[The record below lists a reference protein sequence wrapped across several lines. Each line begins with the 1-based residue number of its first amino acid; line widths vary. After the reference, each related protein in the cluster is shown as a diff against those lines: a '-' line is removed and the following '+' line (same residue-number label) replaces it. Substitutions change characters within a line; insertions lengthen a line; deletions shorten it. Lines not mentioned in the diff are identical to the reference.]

1 LPRVTGVE
9 LLKKVHATR
18 MAVPVVLA
26 TGTLPVQEFAR
37 YPWLEP
43 AAVLLKPYSFDELL
57 ETVEKVLRATVIA
70 SAEIEPPQS
79 KHGEPPN
86 EGLRL

>member
-1 LPRVTGVE
+1 
-9 LLKKVHATR
+9 
-18 MAVPVVLA
+18 
-26 TGTLPVQEFAR
+26 
-37 YPWLEP
+37 
-43 AAVLLKPYSFDELL
+43 VLLKPYSFDELL